1 MLLSKEILK
10 NSMKGLKITGCI
22 SISSLLMA
30 GGILH
35 THLYAT
41 TAIPVD
47 YNVSSLTSTL
57 YREAPAGYVKPDYQI
72 DLKRA
77 PSVQEAG
84 TLSYTEVAEI
94 ISQEYYRFFKTDLSG
109 ETIHLTY
116 GEGRHG
122 LKSSWYA
129 DIDKNDKHPE
139 IKMNID
145 SVTGE
150 VNEIT
155 SHTYLPTKDPNVL
168 DTMSAKY
175 DAEIKK
181 DLKGSCKK
189 VQELITA
196 SNWLPEKIKSV
207 TYDRTTG
214 FLIGTD
220 GDYTKPVS
228 YTMSCRFIVT
238 TESNA
243 SYKFY
248 ISTDLTKME
257 SVYSAG
263 YIVELDQAIQRAKE
277 EMDTSAN

>member
-22 SISSLLMA
+22 GISSLLMA
-30 GGILH
+30 GDILH
-35 THLYAT
+35 TNLYAT
-41 TAIPVD
+41 TTIPVD
-47 YNVSSLTSTL
+47 YHISELTSTL
-57 YREAPAGYVKPDYQI
+57 YREAPTGYVKPNYQI

-77 PSVQEAG
+77 PSIQKAG
-84 TLSYTEVAEI
+84 ALSYTEIAEI
-94 ISQEYYRFFKTDLSG
+94 ISQEYYRFFHADLSN

-116 GEGRHG
+116 SEGRHG

-129 DIDKNDKHPE
+129 DIDKNDNHPE
-139 IKMNID
+139 IEMNID
-145 SVTGE
+145 SITGE

-175 DAEIKK
+175 NAAIKK
-181 DLKGSCKK
+181 DLQGSCKK
-189 VQELITA
+189 VQDLITA

-207 TYDRTTG
+207 TYDCATG
-214 FLIGTD
+214 MLVGTD

-243 SYKFY
+243 TYKFY
-248 ISTDLTKME
+248 LSPDLTKIE
-257 SVYSAG
+257 SIYAAG

-277 EMDTSAN
+277 EMNTSSN